1 MNRIIYTLLFIVNK
15 ISFLLFMLLSCFTC
29 LYEFIGAIQL
39 ERLFKKLHIPLTFN
53 SLIIVGCISLL
64 IFIGSYL
71 LLKKYG

>member
-15 ISFLLFMLLSCFTC
+15 ILFLLLMLLSCFTC

-39 ERLFKKLHIPLTFN
+39 EKLFKKLHIPFTFN
-53 SLIIVGCISLL
+53 LLIIVGCISLL